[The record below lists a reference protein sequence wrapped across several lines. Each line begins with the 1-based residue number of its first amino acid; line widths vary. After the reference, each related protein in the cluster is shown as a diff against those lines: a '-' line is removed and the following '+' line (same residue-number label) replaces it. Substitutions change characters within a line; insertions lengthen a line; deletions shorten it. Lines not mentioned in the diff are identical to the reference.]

1 MMSALP
7 SRADERRGDSD
18 VRFVPRLCENSDVE
32 LARRKFVSITSNNKR
47 TALAVTVERRKER
60 KQFCAFSA
68 RARFHTPWTQRRH
81 RCPQIG
87 PSASREA
94 EGALEAFGEVCHRK
108 RRPRTT
114 RTAPY
119 YRLSL
124 NAEGGGANGH
134 AGFAQPLRAARR
146 CLQHCDRRDRK

>member
-60 KQFCAFSA
+60 KQACAFSA
-68 RARFHTPWTQRRH
+68 RARVHTPWVNRVTSTMRRALPVFPDQRTFLGSIGMSGH
-81 RCPQIG
+81 LEPINIG
-87 PSASREA
+87 PSPTGMRYI
-94 EGALEAFGEVCHRK
+94 VCHRPCK
-108 RRPRTT
+108 
-114 RTAPY
+114 
-119 YRLSL
+119 
-124 NAEGGGANGH
+124 
-134 AGFAQPLRAARR
+134 
-146 CLQHCDRRDRK
+146 